1 MRNVSKQLFEKLKYR
16 LKMLGGLKV
25 EVQVLWLY
33 RGFNILAEGLSIVEK
48 LGGSY
53 TEGKL

>member
-1 MRNVSKQLFEKLKYR
+1 
-16 LKMLGGLKV
+16 MLGGLKV

-53 TEGKL
+53 TEEVKGLAF